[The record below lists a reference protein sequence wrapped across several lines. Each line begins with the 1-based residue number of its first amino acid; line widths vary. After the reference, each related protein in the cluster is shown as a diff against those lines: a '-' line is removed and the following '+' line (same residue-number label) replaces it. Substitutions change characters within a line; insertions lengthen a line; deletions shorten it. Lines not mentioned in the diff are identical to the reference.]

1 MAVGDLGAPL
11 IRTDSIVIEIQ
22 DMNACTMQRKFIC
35 QSGPEITSDP
45 TASPPRMHSQR
56 SHEHCIETDPQK
68 SLNIIERN
76 FNLRVTFTRNL
87 DKMRHDIP
95 NIQ

>member
-1 MAVGDLGAPL
+1 MAAGDIGAPL
-11 IRTDSIVIEIQ
+11 IRTDSI
-22 DMNACTMQRKFIC
+22 A
-35 QSGPEITSDP
+35 
-45 TASPPRMHSQR
+45 
-56 SHEHCIETDPQK
+56 
-68 SLNIIERN
+68 IERN